1 MLGFLFWLLVGT
13 LSGATAFVLLLDWV
27 QALLDPDPAMHE
39 GYALQVTVG
48 VVAAWVFAF
57 AVYRVVVHLRRHGI

>member
-13 LSGATAFVLLLDWV
+13 LSGATAFVLLLDWL

-39 GYALQVTVG
+39 GYGLQVTIA
-48 VVAAWVFAF
+48 VVAAWIFAF
-57 AVYRVVVHLRRHGI
+57 ALYRIVRRLRAS